1 MQMRAGGEP
10 SPGADAG
17 EPSCNPPRLL
27 RAQATHRS
35 SRGSQALRNNHG
47 RSGAS
52 TERSSANARK
62 AAGCLTSG
70 MPPTLVL
77 TCKASGGACT
87 RARLDGC
94 GGRNAEAPLTTRVLT
109 TKSPQLAASRMAMQN
124 ASVREQFRKIRPRTS
139 TFRTCC
145 AAAVC
150 PACSRR
156 NGRLATGSMQRSVR
170 RRNLNGDHRC
180 TSACTPCACTRARVC
195 ATGAPPSHG
204 RLRGAQRGGEAC
216 DARASPPEPARPA
229 VLQQ

>member
-1 MQMRAGGEP
+1 MRAGGEP

-27 RAQATHRS
+27 RAQATHGS

-52 TERSSANARK
+52 TERSSANARE

-94 GGRNAEAPLTTRVLT
+94 GGRHTEAPLTTRVLT

-145 AAAVC
+145 AAAHRVRRVQ
-150 PACSRR
+150 PPQRAAR
-156 NGRLATGSMQRSVR
+156 NGQHA
-170 RRNLNGDHRC
+170 
-180 TSACTPCACTRARVC
+180 
-195 ATGAPPSHG
+195 
-204 RLRGAQRGGEAC
+204 AQRAPTEPERRPSVHVGVHAVC
-216 DARASPPEPARPA
+216 VHARACVCDRRASVAWTAPRSSTRW
-229 VLQQ
+229 